1 MEPVKRKRDG
11 GEGGENGQVK
21 WKKLCRA
28 AMRGKT
34 MQTLQALKRAAVA
47 AARHKLGEA
56 LAGVSDAELEAQ
68 CEARVRDSSR
78 FVVSADGQVTLC
90 GGADD
95 GGDE

>member
-1 MEPVKRKRDG
+1 MEPVKRKRDS

-28 AMRGKT
+28 AMGGKT
-34 MQTLQALKRAAVA
+34 MQTLKALKRAAMA

-56 LAGVSDAELEAQ
+56 LAGVGDAELEAQ